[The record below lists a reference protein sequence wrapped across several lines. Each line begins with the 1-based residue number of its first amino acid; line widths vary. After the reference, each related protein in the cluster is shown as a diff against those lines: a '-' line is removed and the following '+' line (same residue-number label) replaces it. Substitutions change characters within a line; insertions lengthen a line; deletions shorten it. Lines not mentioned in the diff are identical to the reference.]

1 MNEQPNPSTEM
12 NGQSSGQ
19 ITSLE
24 EAQKKIE
31 ELEVQLKDKDQK
43 YLYLYAEF
51 ENFKKRSIKERSE
64 LIKYGTEP
72 LAREI
77 LDVIDNLERAIS
89 HMPKDTD
96 KTLGEGLHMVLN
108 QFRAILQKQG
118 IEHIKS
124 VEQSFDPNF
133 HEAISSEQ
141 SDHPEG
147 TVVKEH
153 MRGYTI
159 HGRLLRPARVVV
171 SGGKAS

>member
-1 MNEQPNPSTEM
+1 MTEQATQTTETPESNE
-12 NGQSSGQ
+12 SSAERIQ
-19 ITSLE
+19 
-24 EAQKKIE
+24 
-31 ELEVQLKDKDQK
+31 ELEAQLKDKDQK

-64 LIKYGTEP
+64 LIKYGSEP

-77 LDVIDNLERAIS
+77 LDVIDNLERALS
-89 HMPKDTD
+89 HMPKDSD
-96 KTLGEGLHMVLN
+96 KTLSDGLHMVLN
-108 QFRAILQKQG
+108 QFRAILQRQG

-141 SDHPEG
+141 SDHPAG

-153 MRGYTI
+153 MRGYTM

-171 SGGKAS
+171 SDGKAS

>member
-1 MNEQPNPSTEM
+1 MTDQATQPNEPQ
-12 NGQSSGQ
+12 NGSEQGPETAVDQ
-19 ITSLE
+19 LQ
-24 EAQKKIE
+24 A
-31 ELEVQLKDKDQK
+31 QLKDKDQK

-51 ENFKKRSIKERSE
+51 ENFKKRAIKERSE
-64 LIKYGTEP
+64 LMKYGSEP

-77 LDVIDNLERAIS
+77 LDVIDNLERAVS
-89 HMPKDTD
+89 HMPPGTD
-96 KTLGEGLHMVLN
+96 KTLGDGLHMVLN
-108 QFRAILQKQG
+108 QFKAILQKQG

-124 VEQSFDPNF
+124 VEQNFDPNF

-141 SDHPEG
+141 SDLPEG

-153 MRGYTI
+153 VRGYTI